1 MSMAT
6 RCTSCGTI
14 FRVVQDQLKVSEGWV
29 RCGRCDEVFNALE
42 GLFDLERDKPPPWI
56 PRSAE
61 QASAQAEQRREAFSD
76 AGEQTVAELDEDDRI
91 ASRFF
96 RPEQDDVD
104 HSPAESVAS
113 RDRADF
119 ADAQFNTE
127 LLADNGD
134 EALPLRDMPPT
145 GKKAGSGTPAFVRHA
160 ERQERW
166 RRPWARV
173 TLSLAAVLL
182 LISLLLQ
189 IGHHFRDHFAAQ
201 WPQTRALL
209 GAWCE
214 LADCRIDAPRRIDDV
229 SVDSTSLSR
238 AAPGSDDFRLTVT
251 LRNRGAL
258 PVSSPW
264 IELSLTDPNGQ
275 LIARRALAPRDF
287 RAPLSVIQ
295 AGGDAALQL
304 LFSVGS
310 ARVTGYTVELFYP

>member
-119 ADAQFNTE
+119 ADA
-127 LLADNGD
+127 
-134 EALPLRDMPPT
+134 
-145 GKKAGSGTPAFVRHA
+145 
-160 ERQERW
+160 
-166 RRPWARV
+166 
-173 TLSLAAVLL
+173 
-182 LISLLLQ
+182 
-189 IGHHFRDHFAAQ
+189 
-201 WPQTRALL
+201 
-209 GAWCE
+209 
-214 LADCRIDAPRRIDDV
+214 PRRIDDV

-304 LFSVGS
+304 LFS
-310 ARVTGYTVELFYP
+310 